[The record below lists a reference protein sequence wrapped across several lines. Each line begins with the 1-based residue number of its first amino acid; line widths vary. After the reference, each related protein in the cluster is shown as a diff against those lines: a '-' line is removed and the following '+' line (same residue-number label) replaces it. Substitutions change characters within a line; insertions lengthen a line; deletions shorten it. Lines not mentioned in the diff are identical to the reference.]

1 MTNPK
6 IGLQVLGLVTQNK
19 SDRSIDA
26 LAFLELGLFW
36 NIRNSIFQR
45 F

>member
-6 IGLQVLGLVTQNK
+6 IGLITQNK

>member
-6 IGLQVLGLVTQNK
+6 IGLITQNK

-26 LAFLELGLFW
+26 LAFLELGGKWSTFLTVCKYSFF
-36 NIRNSIFQR
+36 I
-45 F
+45 